1 MADRLHNLR
10 TIKNMPQHKQLKIA
24 AETSSIYAPLAH
36 RLGLYKIKGEF
47 QDICLKITHPE
58 EYFEIAEKLSQT
70 KRAREQY
77 IREFAA
83 PMESTLNEMGIK
95 ARITG
100 RPKSIY
106 SIRNKIKNKN
116 VSFEDIYDL
125 FAIRIIVDVAPEQER
140 LACWQAYTLVTDH
153 YKPIPERLKDW
164 ITSPK
169 ANGYESLHTT
179 VIGPEGRYVEVQIR
193 SERMDEIAER
203 GFAAHWKYKGIK
215 GIGASVNVFE
225 NWLNSVRE
233 TLDNNDAGSAVEFLA
248 DFQSNLFAEEVHVFT
263 PKGEMKILPEGA
275 TALDF
280 AFSIHSDLGCSCQ
293 AVRVNNMLVP
303 ISHVLKSGD
312 QVQVI
317 THKRQ
322 KPSEDWLKFVITS
335 KARSRIRASLK
346 DEKRFQAEFGKEILE
361 RKLNAFKVPV
371 EENADMLA
379 RWFGYPNRMEFL
391 SAIHLEQ
398 VDLSELKRFRADG
411 AKLVE
416 IEDKSI
422 KADLIP
428 MFPEPA
434 PIRAKPGNKA
444 EVIINGEPGN
454 YYQYSFANC
463 CNPVQGDPI
472 FGFVLVQG
480 GVKIHRATCPNATNL
495 LANYAHRI
503 LKAGWGNT
511 VKSDFLAD
519 IIVTGID
526 SGPGVIQ
533 QLTDRISSLGINI
546 RSFSISGEGGYF
558 EGRIGLIVANI
569 DQLQRA
575 MMALKSFQWVSNVS
589 RVE

>member
-1 MADRLHNLR
+1 
-10 TIKNMPQHKQLKIA
+10 
-24 AETSSIYAPLAH
+24 
-36 RLGLYKIKGEF
+36 
-47 QDICLKITHPE
+47 
-58 EYFEIAEKLSQT
+58 
-70 KRAREQY
+70 
-77 IREFAA
+77 
-83 PMESTLNEMGIK
+83 
-95 ARITG
+95 
-100 RPKSIY
+100 
-106 SIRNKIKNKN
+106 
-116 VSFEDIYDL
+116 
-125 FAIRIIVDVAPEQER
+125 
-140 LACWQAYTLVTDH
+140 
-153 YKPIPERLKDW
+153 
-164 ITSPK
+164 
-169 ANGYESLHTT
+169 
-179 VIGPEGRYVEVQIR
+179 
-193 SERMDEIAER
+193 
-203 GFAAHWKYKGIK
+203 
-215 GIGASVNVFE
+215 
-225 NWLNSVRE
+225 
-233 TLDNNDAGSAVEFLA
+233 
-248 DFQSNLFAEEVHVFT
+248 
-263 PKGEMKILPEGA
+263 MKILPEGA

-361 RKLNAFKVPV
+361 RKLNGFKVPV

-411 AKLVE
+411 NKLVE
-416 IEDKSI
+416 IEDKAV
-422 KADLIP
+422 KVDIP
-428 MFPEPA
+428 LFPEPA

-444 EVIINGEPGN
+444 EVIINGEPGS

-546 RSFSISGEGGYF
+546 RSFSITGEGGYF